1 MSDLDTR
8 IMEQL
13 KKATREQKLQVLE
26 WLNEVVGPANK
37 APTIFKQKE
46 DKGVFNI
53 TELADDGFSSD
64 TDGDGVEDDKNTEDL
79 DDDEIEESI
88 EEEDDTDY
96 DIEDDEESDEIDDD
110 EIDDVDLEDDDD
122 DDDEEPVKKGKT
134 VKAKKK
140 VDDEDFETEDDE
152 EEESED
158 EEDEDPD
165 DDTTDDEESEDEDP
179 DDDTT
184 DDGDDD
190 DEEPVKKKSKQ
201 VKAKKVKFDEDDY
214 DTWTADTIKQVKA
227 YIKKTWG
234 VNPNQFKGKDEKVVD
249 QLIDVD
255 DDILTQ
261 QEKWEKMKLNKL
273 EALCKKEGIK
283 IKGRTEKA
291 KKDNAVEQLT
301 ANYVEENY

>member
-1 MSDLDTR
+1 MSDLETR

-13 KKATREQKLQVLE
+13 KKATREQKLQMLE
-26 WLNEVVGPANK
+26 WLNEVVGPANN

-64 TDGDGVEDDKNTEDL
+64 TDGDGVEDDKNTEDI

-88 EEEDDTDY
+88 EEEDDTDF
-96 DIEDDEESDEIDDD
+96 DIEDDEEESDEIDDD
-110 EIDDVDLEDDDD
+110 EIDDIDLE
-122 DDDEEPVKKGKT
+122 DDEEPVKKAKQ

-140 VDDEDFETEDDE
+140 VDDEDFETEEDDDE
-152 EEESED
+152 SEY
-158 EEDEDPD
+158 EDPD
-165 DDTTDDEESEDEDP
+165 DDTTDDI
-179 DDDTT
+179 
-184 DDGDDD
+184 DDD
-190 DEEPVKKKSKQ
+190 DEEPVKKKGKQ
-201 VKAKKVKFDEDDY
+201 VKAKKVKFDEDEY
-214 DTWTADTIKQVKA
+214 DTWTADNIKQVKA

-234 VNPNQFKGKDEKVVD
+234 VNPNQFKGKDEKVAS
-249 QLIDVD
+249 QLIDID

-283 IKGRTEKA
+283 IKGRTEKS
-291 KKDNAVEQLT
+291 KKDNAVQQLT
-301 ANYVEENY
+301 ANYIEENY

>member
-53 TELADDGFSSD
+53 TELADDGFSDD
-64 TDGDGVEDDKNTEDL
+64 TDGDGVEDDKNTEDI
-79 DDDEIEESI
+79 DDEIEESI
-88 EEEDDTDY
+88 EGEDDTDF
-96 DIEDDEESDEIDDD
+96 DIEPEDEEDSEEESDEIDDD
-110 EIDDVDLEDDDD
+110 EIDDIDLEDDE
-122 DDDEEPVKKGKT
+122 DDEEPVKKVKS
-134 VKAKKK
+134 KAKKK
-140 VDDEDFETEDDE
+140 VDEEDFETED

-158 EEDEDPD
+158 NEDPD
-165 DDTTDDEESEDEDP
+165 DDTTDDDYGEEDP
-179 DDDTT
+179 EDDTT
-184 DDGDDD
+184 DDIDDEE
-190 DEEPVKKKSKQ
+190 DEEPVKKKGKQ

-214 DTWTADTIKQVKA
+214 DTWTADTIKQVKS

-234 VNPNQFKGKDEKVVD
+234 VNPNQFKGKDGKVAD

-273 EALCKKEGIK
+273 ESLCKKEGIK

-291 KKDNAVEQLT
+291 KKENAVEQLT
-301 ANYVEENY
+301 ANYIEENY

>member
-13 KKATREQKLQVLE
+13 KKATREQKLQMLE
-26 WLNEVVGPANK
+26 WLNEVVGPANN

-64 TDGDGVEDDKNTEDL
+64 TDEDGVEEDKNTEDL
-79 DDDEIEESI
+79 DDDEIEE
-88 EEEDDTDY
+88 EDDTDY
-96 DIEDDEESDEIDDD
+96 DIDDDEESDDIDDEDIDDD
-110 EIDDVDLEDDDD
+110 EIDDIDY
-122 DDDEEPVKKGKT
+122 DDEEPVKKG
-134 VKAKKK
+134 KAKKK
-140 VDDEDFETEDDE
+140 VDDEDFETEEEDDE
-152 EEESED
+152 ESEY

-165 DDTTDDEESEDEDP
+165 DDTTDDIDY
-179 DDDTT
+179 
-184 DDGDDD
+184 D
-190 DEEPVKKKSKQ
+190 DEEPVKKKGKQ
-201 VKAKKVKFDEDDY
+201 VKAKKVKFDEDEY
-214 DTWTADTIKQVKA
+214 DTWTADNIKQVKA

-291 KKDNAVEQLT
+291 KKDSAVEQLT
-301 ANYVEENY
+301 ANYIEENY